1 MRSPGLGGPYQLGTH
16 LHGGHVPLAANV
28 ERPRLLVEL
37 WQRVRVRRLYWMLP
51 TLLTLLLVGVL
62 IVAAQASPLAPFIYP
77 LF

>member
-1 MRSPGLGGPYQLGTH
+1 M
-16 LHGGHVPLAANV
+16 
-28 ERPRLLVEL
+28 ERLRLLVEL
-37 WQRVRVRRLYWMLP
+37 WQLVRVRRLYWMLP